1 MARYHIPCMPTEVAR
16 YLACRSGET
25 IVDGTVG
32 GAGHSRMICSRIA
45 PDGLLIGI
53 DQDRD
58 AIRQARDVL
67 APWAPRIRLVHANF
81 ARLDRILDDLD
92 IGGVDG
98 ILLDIGLSRH
108 QLQGSGRGFSFARDE
123 PLDMRMNTD
132 APTTAADIVQTA
144 DEKTLAAIFRDY
156 GEERRAA
163 AFARAI
169 VRERG
174 RMDLTRSRTLA
185 ELVVRLVPA
194 REAARQKIHP
204 ATRVFMALRIAV
216 NRELERL
223 EQVLP
228 AAIRRLNPGGRL
240 CVLSFHSLEDRIVK
254 HTFRDLSTGCR
265 CDPRLPACVCGRK
278 PQVKLLTRRVVR
290 PQAAEIV
297 ANPMA
302 RSTRLRAVLKLEP
315 GKGSA

>member
-16 YLACRSGET
+16 YLACRPGET

-45 PDGLLIGI
+45 PDGLFIGI
-53 DQDRD
+53 DQDKD
-58 AIRQARDVL
+58 AIRHARDVL
-67 APWAPRIRLVHANF
+67 APWAPRVRLVHANF
-81 ARLDRILDDLD
+81 DQLERILDDLE

-108 QLQGSGRGFSFARDE
+108 QLQGSGRGFSFSKDE

-132 APTTAADIVQTA
+132 APITAADIVQTA
-144 DEKTLAAIFRDY
+144 DEKTLAGIFRDY
-156 GEERRAA
+156 GEERRATT
-163 AFARAI
+163 FARAI
-169 VRERG
+169 VRERE
-174 RMDLTRSRTLA
+174 RVDLTRSRPLA
-185 ELVVRLVPA
+185 EFIVRMVPA

-223 EQVLP
+223 ELVLP
-228 AAIRRLNPGGRL
+228 AAIRRLNPKGRL

-254 HTFRDLSTGCR
+254 HTFRDMSTGCR
-265 CDPRLPACVCGRK
+265 CDPRLPSCICGRQ
-278 PQVKLLTRRVVR
+278 PLVEVLTRRVVR
-290 PQAAEIV
+290 PQTAEIT

-302 RSTRLRAVLKLEP
+302 RSTRLRAVMKLES